1 MIFRRLEIMEFYEIH
16 RYDNNVF
23 QYVVTR
29 TNKYS
34 ERKVKEDVN
43 KMNQMLTDAVKSQG
57 TRYEFVMAA
66 ISDETKQP
74 PNK

>member
-1 MIFRRLEIMEFYEIH
+1 MEFYEIH

-66 ISDETKQP
+66 IPDETKQP

>member
-1 MIFRRLEIMEFYEIH
+1 MEFYEIH

>member
-1 MIFRRLEIMEFYEIH
+1 MEFYEIH
-16 RYDNNVF
+16 RYDNGIF

-43 KMNQMLTDAVKSQG
+43 KMYQMLTDAGKSQG
-57 TRYEFVMAA
+57 TWYEFVMGT
-66 ISDETKQP
+66 IPDETKQP

>member
-1 MIFRRLEIMEFYEIH
+1 MEFYEIH
-16 RYDNNVF
+16 RYDNGIF

-43 KMNQMLTDAVKSQG
+43 KMNQMLTDAGKSQG
-57 TRYEFVMAA
+57 TWYEFVMGT
-66 ISDETKQP
+66 ISDETKHP

>member
-1 MIFRRLEIMEFYEIH
+1 MEFYEIH
-16 RYDNNVF
+16 RYDNGIF

-43 KMNQMLTDAVKSQG
+43 KMNQMLMDAGKSQG
-57 TRYEFVMAA
+57 TWYEFVMGA
-66 ISDETKQP
+66 ILDETKHL